1 MRKLILILSLW
12 LPIFISIGIQTK
24 TGNWVS
30 DFYSKKAL
38 DFFKNKNSL
47 QEPAC
52 PSYCNK
58 DFLLGKINYRKD
70 TTLFVKVDKEYTWNT
85 VYLKKEAYEAFKN
98 MYEAAKKDNVKL
110 VVVSGCRTF
119 NDQQCMW
126 ENKWK
131 SNDFT
136 KYQNKTER
144 ALNILSYIAMPGTS
158 RHHWGTEID
167 FNSAKLAYYE
177 QGTGKKMYE
186 WLLKNASKFGF
197 YQPYTTIGK
206 KRRTGYKE
214 EKWHWSYLP
223 LSGIFIREYA
233 KQITPAD
240 LQGFEGA
247 ETTGN
252 INVIDGWVEGINS
265 SCIPFDLAA
274 VK

>member
-1 MRKLILILSLW
+1 MRKLILILCLW
-12 LPIFISIGIQTK
+12 LPFFISIGIQTK
-24 TGNWVS
+24 NGNWITET
-30 DFYSKKAL
+30 YCKKAL
-38 DFFKNKNSL
+38 DFFNRNTLL

-52 PSYCNK
+52 PLYCNK

-70 TTLFVKVDKEYTWNT
+70 TTLFVKVEKEHTWNT
-85 VYLKKEAYEAFKN
+85 VYLKKETYEAFKA
-98 MYEAAKKDNVKL
+98 MYEAAKRDGVKL

-131 SNDFT
+131 SNDFAQ
-136 KYQNKTER
+136 YQNETER

-177 QGTGKKMYE
+177 QGHGKKMYE
-186 WLLKNASKFGF
+186 WLQKNAYNFGF
-197 YQPYTTIGK
+197 YQPYISIGD
-206 KRRTGYKE
+206 KRPTGYKE

-233 KQITPAD
+233 KQITLTD
-240 LQGFEGA
+240 LQGFEGSA
-247 ETTGN
+247 TARN
-252 INVIDGWVEGINS
+252 IDIINGWVKGIDPL
-265 SCIPFDLAA
+265 CIPYELAS